1 MDDESHKLL
10 DFIKTRQC
18 IRKYTSEPIS
28 KEIIE
33 EILECGKWTPSG
45 LNNQPWNVL
54 VVQDQEKKESLS
66 KLTHYGNIIKGANVC
81 LVVFLDIEKGY
92 NRVKDIQ
99 ALGAFMQ
106 NLLLGAHAL
115 NLGAVW
121 LGEILNK
128 NVQVNELFG
137 LEPSKYELMGV
148 IALGMTEEKLKDF
161 KSRKRNII
169 KEFTEWM

>member
-1 MDDESHKLL
+1 MDSHELL

-18 IRKYTSEPIS
+18 IRKYTVEPIS
-28 KEIIE
+28 KQTIE
-33 EILECGKWTPSG
+33 DILECGKWAPSG
-45 LNNQPWNVL
+45 LNNQPWKVL
-54 VVQDQEKKESLS
+54 ILQDKDKMNQLS
-66 KLTHYGNIIKGANVC
+66 ELTHYGNIIKGANVC

-115 NLGAVW
+115 KLGAVW

-148 IALGMTEEKLKDF
+148 IALGRTEENLKDF

-169 KEFTEWM
+169 KEFTEWI

>member
-1 MDDESHKLL
+1 MDNEFLE
-10 DFIKTRQC
+10 FIKSRQC
-18 IRKYTSEPIS
+18 IRKYTSETIS
-28 KEIIE
+28 KENIE
-33 EILECGKWTPSG
+33 KILECGRWAPSG
-45 LNNQPWNVL
+45 LNNQPWKVIIL
-54 VVQDQEKKESLS
+54 QDQEKKEKLS
-66 KLTHYGNIIKGANVC
+66 ELTHYGNIIKGANVC

-106 NLLLGAHAL
+106 NLLLGAHGL
-115 NLGAVW
+115 KLGAVW

-137 LEPSKYELMGV
+137 LETSKYELMGV
-148 IALGMTEEKLKDF
+148 IALGKTEENLKDF